1 MPILTRVKHRLQWW
15 QLRADNLRLRTN
27 WKLMVSF
34 YLLLDLSIKRRGKGG
49 TRINHKIYSPSV
61 ESVIMKVGWR
71 VTIHWRG
78 MSEVGHI
85 TRRGWKTRGEW
96 RGTMTE
102 VLITIRRRE
111 GRRMLKMPRP
121 RLVWR
126 LSWYIFLRK
135 KQKSKKIRFINR
147 GEKGRLQC
155 TSVKWS
161 KADVSSTSSWGIW
174 STRYQTISPS
184 REIYRGGLRSF
195 R

>member
-1 MPILTRVKHRLQWW
+1 MVTRVKHRLQWW
-15 QLRADNLRLRTN
+15 ELRADNLRLHTDC
-27 WKLMVSF
+27 KLIVSF
-34 YLLLDLSIKRRGKGG
+34 YLLLGLSIRRRRGKGG

-71 VTIHWRG
+71 VTIHRRG

-96 RGTMTE
+96 RGTMTK
-102 VLITIRRRE
+102 VLITIGRRE

-135 KQKSKKIRFINR
+135 KQKSKKIRFINW
-147 GEKGRLQC
+147 GDKARLQC

-174 STRYQTISPS
+174 STRYQTTSPS
-184 REIYRGGLRSF
+184 REIYRSGLRSF